1 MHSLRKWLGQ
11 RRKAV
16 VAIVGA
22 LATWAVTY
30 FPNSHWAAIGGV
42 VVAILGALGVYQ
54 IPNDG
59 QD

>member
-1 MHSLRKWLGQ
+1 MRKWLRQ
-11 RRKAV
+11 RRKAI

-22 LATWAVTY
+22 LGTWAVTY
-30 FPNSHWAAIGGV
+30 FPNSYWAAIGGV
-42 VVAILGALGVYQ
+42 AVAILGALGVYQ